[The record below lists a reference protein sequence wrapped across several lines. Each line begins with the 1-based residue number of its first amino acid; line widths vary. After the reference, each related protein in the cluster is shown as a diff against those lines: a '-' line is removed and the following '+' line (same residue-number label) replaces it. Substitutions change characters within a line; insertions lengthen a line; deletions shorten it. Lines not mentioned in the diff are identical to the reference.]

1 MTLVNPKQW
10 IEQAQR
16 EGFAIGAFNA
26 NSAEQIQA
34 IVAAAQREN
43 APAIVQVSHRAAVYF
58 GDGDV
63 LLGLRYF
70 AGIGKVAAESVSVPI
85 ALHLDHAD
93 ASDVLEAIQLGFTSI
108 MFDGSLLAYERN
120 LRITETFAEA
130 AHSAGVCFESELGE
144 IPKPGV
150 NEPLQGEEG
159 LTDPDEAAA
168 FVAATGIDLLAV
180 ALGSMHA
187 ETEKH
192 VVLDLERLKAIRARV
207 SVPLVLHGSS
217 GVTDD
222 NVAQG
227 IQLGLSKINLS
238 TQLNKV
244 FTEAARAALVDGK
257 IVDPRKYLEPARA
270 AMTEA
275 VRERIRFFGAAGKAE
290 V

>member
-1 MTLVNPKQW
+1 MTLCNPKALV
-10 IEQAQR
+10 EYAQA

-26 NSAEQIQA
+26 NTAEQIQA
-34 IVAAAQREN
+34 IVAAAQAEN
-43 APAIVQVSHRAAVYF
+43 APAIVQVSHRACVYF
-58 GDGDV
+58 GSGDAS
-63 LLGLRYF
+63 LGLRYF
-70 AGIGKVAAESVSVPI
+70 AAIGRIAIEYASVPI
-85 ALHLDHAD
+85 GLHLDHAE
-93 ASDVLEAIQLGFTSI
+93 ASEVAEAIGAGFTSV
-108 MFDGSLLAYERN
+108 MFDGSLLPHDQNTRVTQR
-120 LRITETFAEA
+120 LAEIAHA
-130 AHSAGVCFESELGE
+130 ANVCLEAELGE
-144 IPKPGV
+144 VPKPGI
-150 NEPLQGEEG
+150 NEAHGEEG
-159 LTDPDEAAA
+159 LTDPDEAVA

>member
-1 MTLVNPKQW
+1 MTLCNPKAW

-16 EGFAIGAFNA
+16 EGWALGAFNA

-34 IVAAAQREN
+34 IVAAAQAEN
-43 APAIVQVSHRAAVYF
+43 APALVQVSHRACIYF
-58 GDGDV
+58 GSGDG

-70 AGIGKVAAESVSVPI
+70 AAIGKVAAESVSVPI

-93 ASDVLEAIQLGFTSI
+93 AGDVLEALQLGFTSI
-108 MFDGSLLAYERN
+108 MFDGSLFPYAENVGL
-120 LRITETFAEA
+120 THTFVAA
-130 AHSAGVCFESELGE
+130 AHMAGVCLEAELGE
-144 IPKPGV
+144 VPKPGI
-150 NEPLQGEEG
+150 NEPHGEEG

-180 ALGSMHA
+180 ALGSLHA

-192 VVLDLERLKAIRARV
+192 VSLDLERLKAIRARV

-227 IQLGLSKINLS
+227 IKFGLSKINLS

-244 FTEAARAALVDGK
+244 FTEAARTALADGK
-257 IVDPRKYLEPARA
+257 IVDPRKYLAPGRD

-275 VRERIRFFGAAGKAE
+275 VRERMRFFGAAGKATP
-290 V
+290 